1 MLQEAIA
8 KKVDHDPAVRSQ
20 LEAAQREILV
30 RNHLQNVLAGVA
42 SPSDEAV
49 SKFYADHP
57 DLFKDRL
64 IYQVSELVLPRIP
77 PNWSEIEKVLFAAKN
92 MPRVLETVSK
102 RGINFPVTQN
112 IVRGAEDLPLEKLK
126 EIAKLKDGELIIY
139 SRPTAIVIT
148 QIVGRRAASLDEANA
163 KPMITSI
170 LPIRRRRRGFKL
182 KSSA

>member
-1 MLQEAIA
+1 
-8 KKVDHDPAVRSQ
+8 
-20 LEAAQREILV
+20 
-30 RNHLQNVLAGVA
+30 
-42 SPSDEAV
+42 
-49 SKFYADHP
+49 
-57 DLFKDRL
+57 
-64 IYQVSELVLPRIP
+64 
-77 PNWSEIEKVLFAAKN
+77 